1 MDRECKRRSHPMEI
15 AQELDID
22 YLGSDYQFF
31 DAKTLDR
38 IEKEYVREPYRRG
51 ELDYNVQTLE
61 MCSFIDRVDGQLLLW
76 TNIDMQESSTV
87 RP

>member
-1 MDRECKRRSHPMEI
+1 MEI

-38 IEKEYVREPYRRG
+38 IEKS
-51 ELDYNVQTLE
+51 
-61 MCSFIDRVDGQLLLW
+61 MCENRIDG
-76 TNIDMQESSTV
+76 
-87 RP
+87 